1 MTCSGEKHSI
11 NVVALAGG
19 VGGAKMVDGLAQVL
33 DPDCLTVVVNTGDD
47 FEHFGLYICPDID
60 TICYTLAGIA
70 NVSTGWGRSSETWNA
85 MDTIKTLSGETW
97 FKLGDRDLGTH
108 LVRTEWR
115 KAGKSLSQITHDFC
129 NAWGIR
135 VSVLPM
141 SDEVV
146 RTIVVTRDGRA
157 LPFQEYFVKYQCQ
170 PEVSSFIFEGIE
182 QARPA
187 PGVLSA
193 LEKADLIIICPS
205 NPWVSI
211 DPILSVS
218 GIRQAISNKI
228 VIAISPIIQGRT
240 VKGPAAKMFSE
251 LDIQPSASA
260 VALHYKEFLS
270 GYVLDKTDYKESR
283 LITQWGIIPYE
294 TNILI
299 PTAEDRA
306 RLACEVLAFYLKLR
320 RSSL

>member
-1 MTCSGEKHSI
+1 MICLDKKHSI

-19 VGGAKMVDGLAQVL
+19 VGGAKMVDGLARVL
-33 DPDCLTVVVNTGDD
+33 TPDRLTVIVNTGDD
-47 FEHFGLYICPDID
+47 FEHLGLYICPDID

-70 NVSTGWGRSSETWNA
+70 NVSTGWGRSAETWNA
-85 MDTIKTLSGETW
+85 LDTIKTLGGETW

-108 LVRTEWR
+108 LIRTEWH
-115 KAGKSLSQITHDFC
+115 KAGKSLSQITCDFC
-129 NAWGIR
+129 KAWGIQ
-135 VSVLPM
+135 VTVLPM

-146 RTIVVTRDGRA
+146 RTMVITRDGNV

-193 LEKADLIIICPS
+193 LENADLIIICPS

-211 DPILSVS
+211 DPILSVK
-218 GIRQAISNKI
+218 GIRQAISNKT
-228 VIAISPIIQGRT
+228 VIAISPIIQGKT
-240 VKGPAAKMFSE
+240 VKGPAAKMFAE

-260 VALHYKEFLS
+260 VAFHYKELLS
-270 GYVLDKTDYKESR
+270 GYVLDRMDGRESR
-283 LITQWGIIPYE
+283 LIAQWGIIPYE

-299 PTAEDRA
+299 PTREDRI
-306 RLACEVLAFYLKLR
+306 RLACEVLTFYLELR
-320 RSSL
+320 RSS